1 MLELDCHLTR
11 DGQVVVS
18 HDVMLTRTT
27 GQEVAIRYLD
37 YEVRQRKVKLK
48 QEQIDSHASFN
59 TLKN

>member
-27 GQEVAIRYLD
+27 GQEVAIRDLD
-37 YEVRQRKVKLK
+37 YEVS
-48 QEQIDSHASFN
+48 DSTESETQTGTNKF
-59 TLKN
+59 